1 MAPQGRLLGGSSA
14 LNGLSFVP
22 PSKATI
28 NAWRDLGNPDWDWE
42 AYSKS
47 LARSYTLSGNAKSHN
62 HDATGPLQLTVPDTT
77 TAWQW
82 PNTWE
87 GTLKG
92 LDIPVTKNPYSQ
104 DGEASGA
111 FMVADAVD
119 KRTKNRSYAG
129 NDYYLRLAKGREN
142 LTVQTGIVV
151 DRILFDSS
159 RDTQGRLRATGV
171 RYTTEDG
178 RSHTILATKEV
189 IVTAGAINSPRLLE
203 LSGIGD
209 KGLLESLGISS
220 LVNNPNV
227 GENLQNHP
235 IYTLA
240 FKVRPDLDEGHQT
253 IDHVA
258 RQNPEAVAAAM
269 KDLTENQSGPF
280 SRSGT
285 NSIALLPLPGIAG
298 GHEEGQRKVKE
309 LLERTISCGSA
320 PTKPT
325 SSLLQKQESFIQNIL
340 ESTEPSGHY
349 LTFGGFAHFN
359 PDATMPPPPPG
370 NDSFYTIGISLAHPM
385 SRGSVHISS
394 SSPSTAPQ
402 IDPNY
407 FSHAL
412 DVEVMAR
419 HLQFI
424 ASTLRK
430 AEPLASHISEEL
442 GNSTINV
449 EELEDLEGA
458 KQFLIENAVGAY
470 HFAGTCSMM
479 SEDLGGG

>member
-1 MAPQGRLLGGSSA
+1 MGGSSA

-28 NAWRDLGNPDWDWE
+28 NAWRDLGNPGWDWDM
-42 AYSKS
+42 YSKS
-47 LARSYTLSGNAKSHN
+47 LAKSFTLSGNAKSHS
-62 HDATGPLQLTVPDTT
+62 HDASGPLQLTVPDTT
-77 TAWQW
+77 ATWQW

-87 GTLKG
+87 DTLKG
-92 LDIPVTKNPYSQ
+92 LDIPVTNNPYAQ

-111 FMVADAVD
+111 FMVADAID
-119 KRTKNRSYAG
+119 KTTKHRSYAG
-129 NDYYLRLAKGREN
+129 SDYYLRLAKGREN
-142 LTVQTGIVV
+142 LTVRTGIVV

-159 RDTQGRLRATGV
+159 RDTEGRLRATGV
-171 RYTTEDG
+171 RYTTQDG
-178 RSHTILATKEV
+178 RAHTIQATKEV

-209 KGLLESLGISS
+209 KGLVESLGISS

-235 IYTLA
+235 MCMLA
-240 FKVRPDLDEGHQT
+240 FKLRQGLDEGHQT
-253 IDHVA
+253 IDQVA
-258 RQNPEAVAAAM
+258 RQDPEAVGAAM
-269 KDLTENQSGPF
+269 KEYTENRSGPF

-285 NSIALLPLPGIAG
+285 NSIALLPLPGTAG
-298 GHEEGQRKVKE
+298 GHEEGQRKVRE
-309 LLERTISCGSA
+309 LLARTISSGSV

-325 SSLLQKQESFIQNIL
+325 SSLAQKQESFIRNIL
-340 ESTEPSGHY
+340 ESAKPSGHY
-349 LTFGGFAHFN
+349 LTCGGFAHFS
-359 PDATMPPPPPG
+359 PDATMAPPPAG
-370 NDSFYTIGISLAHPM
+370 NDSFYTIGISLSHPM

-394 SSPSTAPQ
+394 SSPSTAPK

-424 ASTLRK
+424 ATILRK

-449 EELEDLEGA
+449 EELEDVGQA
-458 KQFLIENAVGAY
+458 KQFLRDNVVGPY

-479 SEDLGGG
+479 SQSLGGG

>member
-1 MAPQGRLLGGSSA
+1 M
-14 LNGLSFVP
+14 
-22 PSKATI
+22 
-28 NAWRDLGNPDWDWE
+28 
-42 AYSKS
+42 S

-62 HDATGPLQLTVPDTT
+62 HDASGPLQLTVPDTT
-77 TAWQW
+77 AAWQW
-82 PNTWE
+82 PDTWE
-87 GTLKG
+87 ETLKS
-92 LDIPVTKNPYSQ
+92 LEIPVDNNPYSQ
-104 DGEASGA
+104 DGEATGA
-111 FMVADAVD
+111 FMVADAID
-119 KRTKNRSYAG
+119 KTSKNRSYAA

-142 LTVQTGIVV
+142 LTVRTGIVV

-159 RDTQGRLRATGV
+159 RDTEGRLRATGV
-171 RYTTEDG
+171 QYTTEDG
-178 RSHTILATKEV
+178 RSHTIQATKEI

-209 KGLLESLGISS
+209 KGLIESLGISS
-220 LVNNPNV
+220 LFNNPNV

-235 IYTLA
+235 ICMLA
-240 FKVRPDLDEGHQT
+240 FKLRQELDEGHQT
-253 IDHVA
+253 IDQVA
-258 RQNPEAVAAAM
+258 RQDPEAVAAAM
-269 KDLTENQSGPF
+269 KHYAENQAGPF

-285 NSIALLPLPGIAG
+285 NSIALLSLPGTAD

-309 LLERTISCGSA
+309 LLAKTLSSGSA
-320 PTKPT
+320 SRNPT
-325 SSLLQKQESFIQNIL
+325 SSLAQKQESFIRNIL
-340 ESTEPSGHY
+340 ESAEPSGHY
-349 LTFGGFAHFN
+349 LTFGGFAHFS
-359 PDATMPPPPPG
+359 PDGTMPPPPPG

-385 SRGSVHISS
+385 SRGSAHISS
-394 SSPSTAPQ
+394 ASPSTAPK

-449 EELEDLEGA
+449 VELEDLERA
-458 KQFLIENAVGAY
+458 KQFLRENAVGAY

-479 SEDLGGG
+479 SQNLGGG